1 MGYYLTIFFIFLS
14 TKSYAFFANQIVK
27 FFGNP
32 TGVSSSGLSE
42 LLSFLATIS
51 FIGLLI
57 GSALMILSENKSRIY
72 IKGGQLV
79 LYSAIAL
86 AVFSL
91 LLGFTNWISYPYL
104 D

>member
-14 TKSYAFFANQIVK
+14 TKSYAFLGNQIAK

-51 FIGLLI
+51 FIGFLI
-57 GSALMILSENKSRIY
+57 GCALMILSENKSRMY
-72 IKGGQLV
+72 IKGGQLL
-79 LYSAIAL
+79 LYSAVAMI
-86 AVFSL
+86 VFGF
-91 LLGFTNWISYPYL
+91 LLGFTNWK
-104 D
+104 DKE